1 MKMSSLPGRHK
12 LNSIMTEFPIHL
24 QDKSM
29 DWFLYDRNLRYKK
42 VNVFK
47 MMLEVPCQYVK
58 VCQLY

>member
-1 MKMSSLPGRHK
+1 
-12 LNSIMTEFPIHL
+12 MTEFPIHL
-24 QDKSM
+24 QGKSM